1 VKLSLQFEDNETGHD
16 DLLLTVGDFSRRS
29 DSYYLALDKGVLPDQ
44 EDAMKVRAVL
54 RALLGNWR
62 TAVARLGKG
71 ATAYLPY
78 DFTREPGGTLVRELD
93 DGELLLRHG
102 WASVEGW
109 AVRPSDSSAHIEPA
123 GFHPDAGPWRVSV
136 AQFMDAIARSIEAAA

>member
-1 VKLSLQFEDNETGHD
+1 MNLSLLFEDKETGHD

-29 DSYYLALDKGVLPDQ
+29 DSYYLALDQGVLPDQ

-54 RALLGNWR
+54 RVLLGNWR
-62 TAVARLGKG
+62 TAVAQLEKG

-78 DFTREPGGTLVRELD
+78 DFSDQCTAWLACELD

-102 WASVEGW
+102 WATVEGW
-109 AVRPSDSSAHIEPA
+109 AVLPSDSSAHIEPG
-123 GFHPDAGPWRVSV
+123 GFHPDAGPWRLSV